1 MKRVFAM
8 MLSLMILCT
17 VLAAGAEGLLPTFD
31 EAFSVSMPNMEN
43 ALGRKA
49 DATETLVDGST
60 RMTFRNIGETEY
72 EVCNVYLGG
81 SGCTVESVNVAD
93 GKLAAQLGKEGY
105 TLTFLYDRHAR
116 TLMLTYPDGTR
127 PETYVPMKVGE
138 YVTFGR
144 YEQDTITTNG
154 AEPIEWLVLTVEDGR
169 ALLVSRYGLDCAERG
184 SNNTSAMMT
193 WLNKDFLNA
202 AFTEAEQAGIL
213 TTTLT
218 ADGNSASS
226 TGSDGVI
233 QEKIILLSVEE
244 VDKYFAS
251 DAAGACKPTA
261 YAIAQG
267 VGTSTGKATRRNC
280 WWWILM
286 TFSGQHYVT
295 RVDVDGSVYRGHD
308 AVVRVNPAIRPAMW
322 VDLDSEIFNR

>member
-8 MLSLMILCT
+8 VLSLLMLCT
-17 VLAAGAEGLLPTFD
+17 ALAAGAEGLLPTFD
-31 EAFSVSMPNMEN
+31 EAFSVAMPNMEN
-43 ALGRKA
+43 ALGRRA
-49 DATETLVDGST
+49 DATETPADGST
-60 RMTFRNIGETEY
+60 LMTFRNIGETEY

-81 SGCTVESVNVAD
+81 SGCTVESVNIAD
-93 GKLAAQLGKEGY
+93 GKLTAQLGKEGY

-116 TLMLTYPDGTR
+116 TLVLTYPDGAR

-138 YVTFGR
+138 YVTFGH
-144 YEQDTITTNG
+144 YEQDNKTTNG
-154 AEPIEWLVLTVEDGR
+154 AEPVEWRVLTVEDGR
-169 ALLVSRYGLDCAERG
+169 ALLVSRYGLDYGPSG
-184 SNNTSAMMT
+184 SVNVSAMIK

-202 AFTEAEQAGIL
+202 AFTEDEQAGIL

-226 TGSDGVI
+226 TSSGGVI
-233 QEKIILLSVEE
+233 QEKMILLSVEE
-244 VDKYFAS
+244 VEKYFAS
-251 DAAGACKPTA
+251 DAARACKPTA
-261 YAIAQG
+261 YATAQG
-267 VGTSTGKATRRNC
+267 VYKSSGSYARRNC

-308 AVVRVNPAIRPAMW
+308 AIVRVSPAIRPAMW
-322 VDLDSEIFNR
+322 VDLDAEIFNR